1 MVTFSRG
8 IRLPE
13 TRFTRIY
20 ELWRAVRLKHPVQLN
35 EVFNVLLELGL
46 RTYLELPEYVQSAL
60 FKRRIA
66 SEEIKFAAEV
76 QPKIRMIASRLRL
89 DDRLSF
95 ALSSSSKQV
104 IREEAERSKITM
116 SAVARRHI
124 LLREAS

>member
-20 ELWRAVRLKHPVQLN
+20 TLWKAVRLKNPCQLN

-46 RTYLELPEYVQSAL
+46 RTFQELPEYMQSTL
-60 FKRRIA
+60 FKRKVA
-66 SEEIKFAAEV
+66 SEELTFNAQL
-76 QPKIRMIASRLRL
+76 QPKIRMIASTARL

-95 ALSSSSKQV
+95 ALPSSSKQI
-104 IREEAERSKITM
+104 IREEARQCNSSM
-116 SAVARRHI
+116 SAIARRH
-124 LLREAS
+124 LLKEAS